1 VANLRASVALRAPF
15 VPRFLKKRENKLRNS
30 NLWSEKWG
38 VLLWVPYHL
47 FVQEPVYYHHSSSG

>member
-38 VLLWVPYHL
+38 VLLIEKVDTY
-47 FVQEPVYYHHSSSG
+47 

>member
-38 VLLWVPYHL
+38 VLLNAINKEIKDKRKELKKPS
-47 FVQEPVYYHHSSSG
+47 P

>member
-38 VLLWVPYHL
+38 VLLIYLNFSDNV
-47 FVQEPVYYHHSSSG
+47 